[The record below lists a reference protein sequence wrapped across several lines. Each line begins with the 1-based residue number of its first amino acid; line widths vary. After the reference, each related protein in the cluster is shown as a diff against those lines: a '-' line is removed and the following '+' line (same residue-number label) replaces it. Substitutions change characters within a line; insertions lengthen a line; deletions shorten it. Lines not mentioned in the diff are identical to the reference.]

1 MRKLLSLLAAF
12 AMTFSQ
18 AAAFEHSI
26 EPVAQV
32 YLSIPF
38 GAPTK
43 QEATP
48 RLGFRVD
55 YGYGSTFDDANAR
68 VPYSALDWRLNFD
81 GQTSLF
87 LNGADVGELSRR
99 LNAAEDEGLSA
110 VQWGAIAVGAA
121 LAGAIIFWTV
131 SLDDRLDDWG
141 D

>member
-110 VQWGAIAVGAA
+110 SQWVGIVLGAA
-121 LAGAIIFWTV
+121 AIGSIILLAVA
-131 SLDDRLDDWG
+131 LNNLDDWG
-141 D
+141 N